1 MAGGDHPLIDGMARA
16 GLISPY
22 FQLPVR
28 RVEQEGWVDGTELFL
43 NDDEYLENL
52 VMAYGSGYWGT
63 TNRHVAGSAFIIA
76 YLTRLVWPVIG
87 QYSRDRRVPNVS
99 LDNISFHFAER
110 RIDATA
116 LRQPLFAVL
125 PSDVSAGHPDAD
137 VVTGDDALYTRLKEW
152 LFDSNLAL
160 VVASLHRAAGASMK
174 ISRNAVAFACA
185 QAFHQLYSEVEDP
198 LRLVSEANAFFD
210 DPSSIVYKQI
220 TMEVFE
226 HRDRRVFL
234 ARRLGCCLAWRVE
247 RAQGYCSN
255 CILTP
260 RTQQDQLF
268 REMLENL
275 P

>member
-1 MAGGDHPLIDGMARA
+1 MAGGGHPLIDGMARA

-28 RVEQEGWVDGTELFL
+28 RMEQEGWVDGTELFL

-52 VMAYGSGYWGT
+52 VIAYVSGRWGT

-87 QYSRDRRVPNVS
+87 QYSRERRVPNIS

-116 LRQPLFAVL
+116 LSQPLFAVL

-137 VVTGDDALYTRLKEW
+137 VVTNEDALYTRLKEW
-152 LFDSNLAL
+152 LFDSNLTL
-160 VVASLHRAAGASMK
+160 VVASLHRAAGASIK

-210 DPSSIVYKQI
+210 DPSSMVHKQI
-220 TMEVFE
+220 TMKVFE

-234 ARRLGCCLAWRVE
+234 ARHLGCCLARRVE
-247 RAQGYCSN
+247 RAQGYCFN

-260 RTQQDQLF
+260 RSQQDQLF

>member
-1 MAGGDHPLIDGMARA
+1 
-16 GLISPY
+16 
-22 FQLPVR
+22 
-28 RVEQEGWVDGTELFL
+28 
-43 NDDEYLENL
+43 
-52 VMAYGSGYWGT
+52 
-63 TNRHVAGSAFIIA
+63 
-76 YLTRLVWPVIG
+76 
-87 QYSRDRRVPNVS
+87 
-99 LDNISFHFAER
+99 
-110 RIDATA
+110 
-116 LRQPLFAVL
+116 
-125 PSDVSAGHPDAD
+125 
-137 VVTGDDALYTRLKEW
+137 
-152 LFDSNLAL
+152 
-160 VVASLHRAAGASMK
+160 MK

-210 DPSSIVYKQI
+210 DPSSMVYKQI

-260 RTQQDQLF
+260 RTQRNQLF
-268 REMLENL
+268 PEMLENL